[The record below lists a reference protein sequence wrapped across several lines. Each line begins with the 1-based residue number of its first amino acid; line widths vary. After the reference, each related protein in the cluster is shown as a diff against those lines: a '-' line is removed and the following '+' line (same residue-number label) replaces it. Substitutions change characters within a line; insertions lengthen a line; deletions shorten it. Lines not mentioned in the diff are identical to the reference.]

1 MRRHSWAPKTS
12 SLTRSP
18 RRSLASPT
26 RGKGSARGC
35 GRSRTTLLSRLLA
48 TSPPPSC
55 TEPCLPGQWVYP
67 GANPTESSQKKSC
80 VEEPEPEP
88 EATEGDGDK
97 KGNAEGSSD
106 EEGKLVID
114 EPAKEKNEKGALK
127 RRAGDLLEDSPKRP
141 KEAEDP
147 EAEDKEVAVLEGEH
161 PLPVEV
167 EKNSTPSEPSSGRG
181 PPPEEEEEAAKEDA
195 EVLGIRDHESL

>member
-1 MRRHSWAPKTS
+1 MGGGGW
-12 SLTRSP
+12 
-18 RRSLASPT
+18 
-26 RGKGSARGC
+26 RGKGPSSLWEKLTRGFASC
-35 GRSRTTLLSRLLA
+35 S
-48 TSPPPSC
+48 SPPPSC

-67 GANPTESSQKKSC
+67 GANPTEVGLKSLVRLGTWVGAGERWAKEGVSGRGRGLGRGPCTAAAGATQPPLSPPQSSQKKSS

-127 RRAGDLLEDSPKRP
+127 RRAGDLLE
-141 KEAEDP
+141 
-147 EAEDKEVAVLEGEH
+147 VTVLCLGSQ
-161 PLPVEV
+161 
-167 EKNSTPSEPSSGRG
+167 KQG
-181 PPPEEEEEAAKEDA
+181 P
-195 EVLGIRDHESL
+195 